1 MNILDIFK
9 TKNKDKEKRSID
21 ADVNAIATALGFNTI
36 TSYSSTDYAMTLPA
50 VYRCCDVISDAIASL
65 PIDLLVDKDGYKQ
78 NNNTHPVYA
87 VLNRHPHQHLTR
99 FLLIKMLVNSVLL
112 RGNGFAVIKRD
123 SKGNAISLQF
133 QRPEN
138 VYINYNEQTEK
149 LSYRVQGYSK
159 LIEPCNMI
167 HLKKFSVDG
176 INGISVLQ
184 NARYTLQLSSDAESS
199 ARGFY
204 KNGCNLSGILSSEKV
219 LNSAQKE
226 QIRTAWQTAFSARN
240 GNSNGI
246 AVLDST
252 MKYEAVTINPI
263 DAQLL
268 EARQFNVI
276 DICRFFGV
284 SPTKAFDYDKVNY
297 NSLEATQLAFLTD
310 TLQPWLELIEEEFT
324 RKLFKPSESNLSVNF
339 DDSQLLRADKQALA
353 DYYYKL
359 FQIGAISQ
367 NEVRRALNLPPVA
380 DGDNTFIQINM
391 STTQNVAN
399 GLNNN
404 NKQKTNDN
412 EDDTTGT

>member
-1 MNILDIFK
+1 
-9 TKNKDKEKRSID
+9 
-21 ADVNAIATALGFNTI
+21 
-36 TSYSSTDYAMTLPA
+36 
-50 VYRCCDVISDAIASL
+50 
-65 PIDLLVDKDGYKQ
+65 
-78 NNNTHPVYA
+78 
-87 VLNRHPHQHLTR
+87 
-99 FLLIKMLVNSVLL
+99 MLVNSVLL

-412 EDDTTGT
+412 EDDTTGN